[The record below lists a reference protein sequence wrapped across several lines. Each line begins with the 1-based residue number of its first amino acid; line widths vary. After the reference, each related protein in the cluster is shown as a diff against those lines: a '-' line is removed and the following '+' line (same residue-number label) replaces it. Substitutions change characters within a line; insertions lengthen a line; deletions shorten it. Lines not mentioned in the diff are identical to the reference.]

1 MKNENIIN
9 VSENNEIRNFC
20 KNNYDAVMGAGTCAI
35 VFMMIIMPFVV
46 GYWSIDAAV
55 ALILCEAMLV
65 MAVIFMVYATLVSNN
80 NDAE

>member
-9 VSENNEIRNFC
+9 VSENNEVRNFC
-20 KNNYDAVMGAGTCAI
+20 KNNYDTVMGAGTCVI